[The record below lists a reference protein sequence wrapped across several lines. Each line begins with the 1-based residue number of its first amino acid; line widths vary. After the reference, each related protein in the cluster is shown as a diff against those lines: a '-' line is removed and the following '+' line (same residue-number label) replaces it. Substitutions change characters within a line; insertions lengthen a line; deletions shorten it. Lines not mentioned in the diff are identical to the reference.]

1 MHPERKGERGAG
13 RRREIRCEVT
23 GKRLMCFQWQFAT
36 IIIIV
41 AYFEDEAE
49 TTSCVTVVVQ
59 LCNCIANAKH
69 VMTTIY
75 PSVAGIVI
83 NTNIHSITV

>member
-1 MHPERKGERGAG
+1 MHPERKGERGAR

-49 TTSCVTVVVQ
+49 TEVVQ
-59 LCNCIANAKH
+59 
-69 VMTTIY
+69 
-75 PSVAGIVI
+75 
-83 NTNIHSITV
+83 

>member
-13 RRREIRCEVT
+13 RRREIRCEVA
-23 GKRLMCFQWQFAT
+23 GKRLMCFHWQFAT

-49 TTSCVTVVVQ
+49 TEEDKLYNKLQSCVTVLQVHNMQ
-59 LCNCIANAKH
+59 
-69 VMTTIY
+69 
-75 PSVAGIVI
+75 
-83 NTNIHSITV
+83 

>member
-13 RRREIRCEVT
+13 RRREITCEVT

-41 AYFEDEAE
+41 AYFENKAE
-49 TTSCVTVVVQ
+49 TEEDKLYNKLQSCVTALQVHNMQ
-59 LCNCIANAKH
+59 
-69 VMTTIY
+69 
-75 PSVAGIVI
+75 
-83 NTNIHSITV
+83 

>member
-13 RRREIRCEVT
+13 RRREIRCEVAS
-23 GKRLMCFQWQFAT
+23 KRLMCFQWQFAT

-49 TTSCVTVVVQ
+49 TEEDKLYNKLQSCVTVLQVHNMQ
-59 LCNCIANAKH
+59 
-69 VMTTIY
+69 
-75 PSVAGIVI
+75 
-83 NTNIHSITV
+83 